1 MDLQERRAK
10 ILDILN
16 QQGQVKVS
24 ELSRLFGI
32 SSITIRSDLADL
44 EEQGLLFR
52 THGGAINS
60 YKTYCDMDL
69 KQRLGTNQSAKQ
81 LISGAAASMI
91 CDHDTIM
98 LNSGTTT
105 LMVFRA
111 IPPQLKI
118 NIVTNSITV
127 ALEAG
132 GNPNFNVVLLGGFI
146 NAKYQFVYGD
156 DAINQL
162 KNYHADKL
170 FLSVDG
176 VSAQTGLTTYYDRE
190 AELARQMLLQSDK
203 KIVVADAS
211 KIGRTAFVNIAEA
224 ECADYLITDAAG
236 ADAETLAALRKK
248 IHKIEQVHE

>member
-1 MDLQERRAK
+1 
-10 ILDILN
+10 
-16 QQGQVKVS
+16 
-24 ELSRLFGI
+24 
-32 SSITIRSDLADL
+32 
-44 EEQGLLFR
+44 
-52 THGGAINS
+52 
-60 YKTYCDMDL
+60 MDL

-81 LISGAAASMI
+81 LISGAAAAMI

-224 ECADYLITDAAG
+224 ESADFLITDAAG
-236 ADAETLAALRKK
+236 ADIENLAALKKK
-248 IHKIEQVHE
+248 IRKIEQVH